1 MGQIIISI
9 LALLVWI
16 TSYWVDTSILG
27 YSDTSK
33 IYTRLTYIFAH
44 SSFWHMIMNVITLNL
59 LMSTAKKI
67 HLKLPLLVSYISAV
81 IGTVFATYS
90 IPTVGLSGVCFALL
104 GAILVKVHNKEFLIA
119 VGIVLIT
126 QTITFMVNSNVNV
139 LLHISSLIIGF
150 IINYFLHYDYKRTKA
165 SR

>member
-16 TSYWVDTSILG
+16 ASYWVDTSILG

-33 IYTRLTYIFAH
+33 AYTRLTYIFAH
-44 SSFWHMIMNVITLNL
+44 SSFWHMILNVITLNL
-59 LMSTAKKI
+59 LMNTAKKI

-90 IPTVGLSGVCFALL
+90 IPTVGLSGMCFALL
-104 GAILVKVHNKEFLIA
+104 GAILVKVHNKEFLIS
-119 VGIVLIT
+119 VGVVLIA
-126 QTITFMVNSNVNV
+126 QAITFIVSSNVNV

-150 IINYFLHYDYKRTKA
+150 IITYLLHYDDKRTKA

>member
-9 LALLVWI
+9 LALFVWI
-16 TSYWVDTSILG
+16 ASYWLDTSILG

-33 IYTRLTYIFAH
+33 IYTRLTYVFAH

-59 LMSTAKKI
+59 LMNTAKKI

-90 IPTVGLSGVCFALL
+90 IPTVGLSGICFALL
-104 GAILVKVHNKEFLIA
+104 GAILVKVHNKEFLIS
-119 VGIVLIT
+119 VGVVLIA
-126 QTITFMVNSNVNV
+126 QAITFIVNSNVNV

-150 IINYFLHYDYKRTKA
+150 ITTYLLHYDYKRTKA
-165 SR
+165 GR